1 MMLKKTVSFVKKT
14 SLCLLGLAAT
24 QARAQSPGNVKV
36 YGTVYDAELRGNTPL
51 DFVSVAF
58 PDYAIGTTT
67 DADGHYSLPNI
78 PLGKARMRVTY
89 LGKLP
94 IDTLVDVTRDMR
106 LDFRLHDENF
116 KIKEVV
122 VTATSN
128 DAGQATSSTI
138 SRMAMDH
145 LQATSLSDIMS
156 LMPGG
161 LSTNPTLNDA
171 QQINIR
177 QVSSATANDDLN
189 GLGTAIIRDGAPIS
203 NNANLS
209 SMNPTVAGSASAL
222 AGGAS
227 PSSGTDVRSISTE
240 NIESVE
246 VIRGIPSV
254 EYGDLTSGAVIIR
267 TKAGREPL
275 RIKAKANP
283 NVYQASMGTGFDLGG
298 SKGALNVS
306 ADYAYNINNPTASYQ
321 HYQRATA
328 RVLYSNVFFNN
339 RLRSNTSLDFTYGK
353 DTRDRNPD
361 DERTQTASDGRDA
374 GFTFNTNGTW
384 NINHGWLQNLRYV
397 ASATYTD
404 KSSFYEQVYSQANA
418 YYSMTTTDGAILSN
432 LAGQH
437 LYDADGNE
445 ITHFGDADAQ
455 HYAQYL
461 PASYK
466 GRYDIDSKEINVY
479 AKLTANLFKRSG
491 NIYNRILF
499 GADFK
504 SDGNRG
510 DGKPLPSA
518 ARVRQRQEWAM
529 HVDSAG
535 AAGDS
540 SGLAPMLAIR
550 SWIMANAFDDIT
562 VAKVAARFHYSPSY
576 QTAMYRRVFGV
587 GVAEQIIEYRI
598 DRARE
603 LLSSTASSV
612 ADIARE
618 VGYADP
624 KYFMRVFKRR
634 TGLTPGQYRDA
645 FPARLYNTV

>member
-1 MMLKKTVSFVKKT
+1 MMLKKIVSVAKKT
-14 SLCLLGLAAT
+14 SLCFCLLGLAAV
-24 QARAQSPGNVKV
+24 QLQAQSPGNVKV
-36 YGTVYDAELRGNTPL
+36 HGTVYDAEQRGNTPL

-67 DADGHYSLPNI
+67 DANGHYSLSNI

-94 IDTLVDVTRDMR
+94 IDTLVNVTQDMR
-106 LDFRLHDENF
+106 LDFSLHDENF
-116 KIKEVV
+116 KIKEIV

-128 DAGQATSSTI
+128 EAGKATSSSI
-138 SRMAMDH
+138 SRTAMDH
-145 LQATSLSDIMS
+145 LQATSLSDLMS
-156 LMPGG
+156 LLPGG
-161 LSTNPTLNDA
+161 LSTNPSLNSA

-177 QVSSATANDDLN
+177 QVSSVTANEDLN

-209 SMNPTVAGSASAL
+209 SLNPTVAGSASAL

-227 PSSGTDVRSISTE
+227 PSGGTDVRSISTE

-298 SKGALNVS
+298 RKGALNVS
-306 ADYAYNINNPTASYQ
+306 ADYAYNINDPRASYQ

-339 RLRSNTSLDFTYGK
+339 KLRSNTSLDFTYGK

-404 KSSFYEQVYSQANA
+404 KSSFYEQVYSQANS
-418 YYSMTTTDGAILSN
+418 YYSMTTTDGAILTLN
-432 LAGQH
+432 TCPPATR
-437 LYDADGNE
+437 AD
-445 ITHFGDADAQ
+445 T
-455 HYAQYL
+455 
-461 PASYK
+461 
-466 GRYDIDSKEINVY
+466 
-479 AKLTANLFKRSG
+479 T
-491 NIYNRILF
+491 
-499 GADFK
+499 
-504 SDGNRG
+504 
-510 DGKPLPSA
+510 
-518 ARVRQRQEWAM
+518 
-529 HVDSAG
+529 
-535 AAGDS
+535 
-540 SGLAPMLAIR
+540 
-550 SWIMANAFDDIT
+550 
-562 VAKVAARFHYSPSY
+562 
-576 QTAMYRRVFGV
+576 
-587 GVAEQIIEYRI
+587 
-598 DRARE
+598 
-603 LLSSTASSV
+603 STARKSTS
-612 ADIARE
+612 
-618 VGYADP
+618 
-624 KYFMRVFKRR
+624 
-634 TGLTPGQYRDA
+634 TPS
-645 FPARLYNTV
+645 